1 VLSKLTY
8 SLKPGKMSRESLHLL
23 LDRYLKNQCSDEER
37 IVVERLYGML
47 DKDEAEIIPLNEI
60 NTLEQKLWD
69 RINHQ
74 IYLKEEDLQ
83 VPSSNKKSI
92 RFRNTWIAAAAAIA
106 VILAISYLFIKDF
119 KNSDYIKFKALP
131 NLTER
136 INNTSHPVQVRL
148 EDGSLVVLQPKSS
161 LSFPKHFASSSR
173 EVSLKGEGFFLIS
186 KNKHKPFFVY
196 NDKVIT
202 RVVGTSF
209 IIKSH
214 LLTDEVEVIVKTG
227 KVMVFS
233 NKNTNLNIKSFLE
246 KKDQVTLTPNQQTT
260 YKEDFETRLVA
271 DPIPLIIESYSFED
285 ASLIKVVQQL
295 SKTYGIKISITDQD
309 LNEDS
314 FTGDLSGLGLYKKLD
329 MICQSVNAQYKISGT
344 QITINKK

>member
-1 VLSKLTY
+1 
-8 SLKPGKMSRESLHLL
+8 MSRESLHLL
-23 LDRYLKNQCSDEER
+23 LDKYLKNQCSDEEK
-37 IVVERLYGML
+37 IIVERLYGML
-47 DKDEAEIIPLNEI
+47 DKDDIEVIHPNEI

-74 IYLKEEDLQ
+74 IYVKEADLQ
-83 VPSSNKKSI
+83 DPSLNRKSI
-92 RFRNTWIAAAAAIA
+92 RLRNTWIAAAAITLIVA
-106 VILAISYLFIKDF
+106 VSYLFLKDF
-119 KNSDYIKFKALP
+119 KNPNYLRFEALP

-136 INNTSHPVQVRL
+136 INNTSHPVQIKL
-148 EDGSLVVLQPKSS
+148 EDGSLVILQPNSS
-161 LSFPKHFASSSR
+161 LSFPRHFAASSR
-173 EVSLKGEGFFLIS
+173 EVSLNGEGYFLIS

-214 LLTDEVEVIVKTG
+214 LSTDVVEVIVKTG

-233 NKNTNLNIKSFLE
+233 NKNMHLSIKGFLE
-246 KKDQVTLTPNQQTT
+246 EKEQVTLTPNQQTT
-260 YKEDFETRLVA
+260 YSKDDFDTRLVR
-271 DPIPLIIESYSFED
+271 DPAPLIIENYSFED
-285 ASLIKVVQQL
+285 VTLLKVVQQL
-295 SKTYGIKISITDQD
+295 SKSYGIKIIIADSN
-309 LNEDS
+309 LNGES

-344 QITINKK
+344 QITITTKY